1 MANERNKILP
11 YALSAIEG
19 VNIQSQEDYA
29 ASVETSDG
37 VSTGLANGNNFNKL
51 AKQVSIMSSSLAE
64 FIVNTLSEQTISDS
78 NSIEEISSALNDTI
92 LKLIK
97 DNEPVIPKQSGITII
112 DDNDTDITSFN
123 QITEDGIYYIYKQ
136 LSDGPSIYETLSL
149 FCCKLIVLNIKQEE
163 INANVCMQLIS
174 TNFDGLTLI
183 PGNIGVMPM
192 LRAYNKDNSQWDVW
206 YDRYGIVFVKNNI
219 ITENFSTTDKTNI
232 GFPIIAKDTN
242 HPNAYNNFMYSAT
255 KEQMREQLGIK
266 DDSGDVDKDIWK
278 TYTTTIVGT
287 NQRCKSAMYK
297 IYNREINGFSYRC
310 ISIIAVISADITI
323 VDKNLYALTLGT
335 PEGIKIYEDGIA
347 LKNGGISS
355 KTYSLN
361 GMDAAN
367 IGGTAVNVA
376 PCYIN
381 CISDRLWISFT
392 LFTSL
397 KTGEV
402 IQSAVITFQVD
413 ALIDD
418 RTLAP
423 TPASIAVTKIQ
434 GNQVTI
440 TYTRGE

>member
-1 MANERNKILP
+1 MAKWDNPIGIPFAENGDR
-11 YALSAIEG
+11 SAIPDTSESG
-19 VNIQSQEDYA
+19 DVNNTTGFGNKYEIDPAVGGLWLYRQTMNSLFYNMFSSIKEIQTKVPISVNGSTPD
-29 ASVETSDG
+29 ASGNISITMPTADG
-37 VSTGLANGNNFNKL
+37 GG
-51 AKQVSIMSSSLAE
+51 
-64 FIVNTLSEQTISDS
+64 
-78 NSIEEISSALNDTI
+78 
-92 LKLIK
+92 IK
-97 DNEPVIPKQSGITII
+97 II
-112 DDNDTDITSFN
+112 DDNTPDITSYN
-123 QITEDGIYYIYKQ
+123 QITEDGIYYIYKT
-136 LSDGPSIYETLSL
+136 LSDGPDAPIKDYIGCINLT
-149 FCCKLIVLNIKQEE
+149 VLNIKSTSLSADV
-163 INANVCMQLIS
+163 IIQLIS
-174 TNFDGLTLI
+174 FNVDGYSFI
-183 PGNIGVMPM
+183 PSNIGITPM
-192 LRAYNKDNSQWDVW
+192 TRVYNKPEAKWEDWDN
-206 YDRYGIVFVKNNI
+206 RYGILFALNNVVM
-219 ITENFSTTDKTNI
+219 NDFTTDKI
-232 GFPIIAKDTN
+232 DIRFPIIARDTTIQN
-242 HPNAYNNFMYSAT
+242 SYNTFMYSTT

-287 NQRCKSAMYK
+287 KQRCKSAMYK
-297 IYNREINGFSYRC
+297 IYNREINGYSYRC

-323 VDKNLYALTLGT
+323 SDINLYSLTLGV

-376 PCYIN
+376 PCYMN
-381 CISDRLWISFT
+381 CISDRVWPSFS

-397 KTGEV
+397 STGEV
-402 IQSAVITFQVD
+402 IQSAIITFQVD

-440 TYTRGE
+440 TYTRGS